1 MKYKVDF
8 LKEAV
13 LLIIAMFLMCITN
26 SYGYKIPIIDSIKGI
41 GLLCVI
47 AWLGVCLGKFMNN
60 FVKLPIFLYLSVIA
74 MFLASPVSPI
84 AEDVYSIASKV
95 EFLTPTTALGAF
107 AGISLG
113 KDIKTFS
120 KTGWKLI
127 IVGLI
132 VIVGTYLGSA
142 LIAQVVM
149 SLTGNI

>member
-1 MKYKVDF
+1 
-8 LKEAV
+8 
-13 LLIIAMFLMCITN
+13 
-26 SYGYKIPIIDSIKGI
+26 
-41 GLLCVI
+41 
-47 AWLGVCLGKFMNN
+47 MNN
-60 FVKLPIFLYLSVIA
+60 FVKLPIFLYLSVMA

>member
-8 LKEAV
+8 LREAV
-13 LLIIAMFLMCITN
+13 LLVIALLLMCITN
-26 SYGYKIPIIDSIKGI
+26 SYGYGIAITDSVKGI

-47 AWLGVCLGKFMNN
+47 AWIGVCLGKFMNN
-60 FVKLPIFLYLSVIA
+60 FIKLPIFLYLSVIA
-74 MFLASPVSPI
+74 MLFASPISPI
-84 AEDVYSIASKV
+84 AEEVYNIASKV

-127 IVGLI
+127 IVGLL
-132 VIVGTYLGSA
+132 VIIGTYLGSA
-142 LIAQVVM
+142 IIAQGVM
-149 SLTGNI
+149 TLTGNI